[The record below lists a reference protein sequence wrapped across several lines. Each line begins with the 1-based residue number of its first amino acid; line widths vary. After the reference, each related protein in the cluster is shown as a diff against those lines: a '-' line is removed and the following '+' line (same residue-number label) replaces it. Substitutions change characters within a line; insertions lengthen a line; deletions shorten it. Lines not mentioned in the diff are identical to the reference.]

1 MASTPIV
8 RKRGRGPELEESNKR
23 IKRIQRPYRDPYTTL
38 SEVTK
43 AIIAQT
49 GARRS
54 KLELAVE
61 LLQEEY
67 TDKLSDEH
75 MQMALDLMET
85 LTKATI
91 FTSFRVVAGEPY
103 KIRDCWLERHAG
115 IQVIRAE
122 D

>member
-1 MASTPIV
+1 M
-8 RKRGRGPELEESNKR
+8 EESN
-23 IKRIQRPYRDPYTTL
+23 KRIQRPYRAPYATL

-43 AIIAQT
+43 AIIAQA

-54 KLELAVE
+54 KLELAGE

-67 TDKLSDEH
+67 TDKLLDEH

-91 FTSFRVVAGEPY
+91 FTSFRVGAGESY
-103 KIRDCWLERHAG
+103 KIRD
-115 IQVIRAE
+115 
-122 D
+122 